1 MLPHIKKNS
10 TMQLNLVTGFVVLIS
25 IGALVMSAIVFARQE
40 EMRKKDPTLLGGRS
54 EGGSC

>member
-1 MLPHIKKNS
+1 
-10 TMQLNLVTGFVVLIS
+10 MQLNLVTGFVVLIS

-54 EGGSC
+54 EGARVKRRNSFFLPM